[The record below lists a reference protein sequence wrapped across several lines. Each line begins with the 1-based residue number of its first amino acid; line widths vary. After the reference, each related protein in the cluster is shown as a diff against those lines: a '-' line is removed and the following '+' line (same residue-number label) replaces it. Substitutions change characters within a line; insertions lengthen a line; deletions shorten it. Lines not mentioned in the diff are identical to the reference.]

1 MEGHMTM
8 EKPDKTVAEA
18 IKKKLTEKNI
28 IKDTHSSTLANKLSS
43 GNISEQ
49 DWKLMAE
56 LSIEDDKGER
66 GWQKE

>member
-56 LSIEDDKGER
+56 LSIESDKGER

>member
-1 MEGHMTM
+1 MTM